1 MVEKPINSVE
11 QLAALTQKEFLS
23 IGERFGGLEER
34 ATAVERKVDGGFKAV
49 TDLLDLMR
57 ADLHD
62 INVALGPLVRIVAS
76 LEETV
81 RHLDKRVVR
90 LEEQAIRR

>member
-1 MVEKPINSVE
+1 MPRKKLNSIDE
-11 QLAALTQKEFLS
+11 LAALTQQEFLAV
-23 IGERFGGLEER
+23 GHRFDRLDHKVEAGFR
-34 ATAVERKVDGGFKAV
+34 AM
-49 TDLLDLMR
+49 TDVLDLMR

-62 INVALGPLVRIVAS
+62 VKIALGPLVRTVAS

-90 LEEQAIRR
+90 LEEQAALK

>member
-1 MVEKPINSVE
+1 MSKKLPNSIE
-11 QLAALTQKEFLS
+11 DLAALTQQEFLAV
-23 IGERFGGLEER
+23 GHRLEKLEY
-34 ATAVERKVDGGFKAV
+34 KVDAGLKKAI
-49 TDLLDLMR
+49 TDVLDVMR

-62 INVALGPLVRIVAS
+62 VKVALGPLVRTIAS

-90 LEEQAIRR
+90 LEEQAALK

>member
-1 MVEKPINSVE
+1 MVDKPINSLE
-11 QLAALTQKEFLS
+11 ELATLTQKEFLLV
-23 IGERFGGLEER
+23 GERFGGLEQR
-34 ATAVERKVDGGFKAV
+34 AGALEKRVDTGFKAI

-62 INVALGPLVRIVAS
+62 MSVALGPLVRTVAS

-81 RHLDKRVVR
+81 RRLDKRVVR
-90 LEEQAIRR
+90 LEEQSTLR

>member
-1 MVEKPINSVE
+1 MSKKQPNSIE
-11 QLAALTQKEFLS
+11 DLAALTQQEFLAV
-23 IGERFGGLEER
+23 GHRLEKLEY
-34 ATAVERKVDGGFKAV
+34 KVDAGLKAINDV
-49 TDLLDLMR
+49 LDVMR

-62 INVALGPLVRIVAS
+62 VKVALGPLVRTIAS

-90 LEEQAIRR
+90 LEEQAALK

>member
-1 MVEKPINSVE
+1 MVEKPIKSVE
-11 QLAALTQKEFLS
+11 ELATLAQREFFS

-34 ATAVERKVDGGFKAV
+34 AGAVEKNVDAGFKAV

-62 INVALGPLVRIVAS
+62 INVALGPLVRTVAS

-90 LEEQAIRR
+90 LEEQATRR